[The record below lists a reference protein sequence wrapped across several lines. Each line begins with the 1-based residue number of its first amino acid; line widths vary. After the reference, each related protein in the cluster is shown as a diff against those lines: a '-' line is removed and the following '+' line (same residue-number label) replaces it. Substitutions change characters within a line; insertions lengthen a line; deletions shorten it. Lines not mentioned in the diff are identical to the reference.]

1 MDNKSICAYPWIHV
15 HAWADGKAFPCC
27 MYDINK
33 AVGNINNTGLN
44 GVINSTAM
52 KEIRS
57 RMVAGKPVAGCTKC
71 YDLEKHGQPSMRTD
85 GLKYHPDYAELASKT
100 NEDGSVD
107 DFELRYLDIRYSNLC
122 NFACVTC
129 SPTFSSKWVGDAIK
143 LNQPIYHKHNL
154 KLDVW
159 SELEPYLP
167 KVKNVNFA
175 GGEPLLMEDHWK
187 IMNYWLDSGKTDQ
200 FINYTTNLSEL
211 EYKGQHITDVWSKFK
226 HITLLVSVDGAGEL
240 GEWVRW
246 GMKWDNLIANIKTI
260 QQRCPHIDIRITPT
274 LSVYNVL
281 GLFDA
286 QRRIYNETGISPEKW
301 QLNILHYPHHL
312 QAINVPNSVKSQ
324 FVLLKEQ
331 HNKWLNEH
339 NLTDPMFDSV
349 QSYLLS
355 STGHY
360 EHFVTGVEY
369 ASTLD
374 EIRGTNSKSI
384 IPYLIID

>member
-44 GVINSTAM
+44 GVINSPAM

-85 GLKYHPDYAELASKT
+85 GLKYHPDYADLASKT

-159 SELEPYLP
+159 
-167 KVKNVNFA
+167 
-175 GGEPLLMEDHWK
+175 
-187 IMNYWLDSGKTDQ
+187 
-200 FINYTTNLSEL
+200 
-211 EYKGQHITDVWSKFK
+211 
-226 HITLLVSVDGAGEL
+226 GEL
-240 GEWVRW
+240 
-246 GMKWDNLIANIKTI
+246 
-260 QQRCPHIDIRITPT
+260 
-274 LSVYNVL
+274 
-281 GLFDA
+281 
-286 QRRIYNETGISPEKW
+286 
-301 QLNILHYPHHL
+301 
-312 QAINVPNSVKSQ
+312 
-324 FVLLKEQ
+324 
-331 HNKWLNEH
+331 
-339 NLTDPMFDSV
+339 
-349 QSYLLS
+349 
-355 STGHY
+355 
-360 EHFVTGVEY
+360 
-369 ASTLD
+369 
-374 EIRGTNSKSI
+374 
-384 IPYLIID
+384 